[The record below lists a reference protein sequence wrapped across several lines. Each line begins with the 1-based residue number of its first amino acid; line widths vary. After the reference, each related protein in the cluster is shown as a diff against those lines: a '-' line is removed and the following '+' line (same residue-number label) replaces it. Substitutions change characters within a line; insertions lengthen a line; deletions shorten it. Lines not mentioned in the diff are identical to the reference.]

1 MTRILSLCVESDRIL
16 GGRGECVLQLNKRFR
31 HVHHVCSDLTWDQN
45 PTWTVTVPKSTTG
58 YEFAPGFPT
67 NLLVNSEAYL
77 IHCLDIIKRWKPD
90 VIHAHDWDM
99 QMIARNLRRITG
111 IPWVAHFHL
120 FQHEMMAAQNRPA
133 NDQTLVPPTYEQIA
147 LLEADRVICVSRSM
161 ATYAKMH
168 MGIERP
174 IDVVYNGVEAAAQ
187 VEWKPERSIL
197 FMGRIDPQKG
207 WEHVVEI
214 AERNSSVKVFVAGQ
228 IAAIP
233 QEEAEKTDAM
243 KRIRAAELLPNFRYL
258 GHVKRSWRD
267 SAYKNASFVAMPS
280 NQEPFGIVALEAMAR
295 GIPLITT
302 RVDGLAEF
310 CDDSNSWLCRHSA
323 DSIFGAMWEALNAPE
338 KTRKRIEGGLVTAKI
353 FSWDNS
359 ARATLRVLEEASHG
373 NVGTG
378 PSASDGSADS
388 NDQCCG
394 AAPI

>member
-1 MTRILSLCVESDRIL
+1 M

-31 HVHHVCSDLTWDQN
+31 NVHHVCSDLTWDQN
-45 PTWTVTVPKSTTG
+45 PTWTVTVPKSTCG
-58 YEFAPGFPT
+58 YDFDPGFPT

-77 IHCLDIIKRWKPD
+77 IHCLDIIKRWTPD

-99 QMIARNLRRITG
+99 QMIARNLRKITG

-168 MGIERP
+168 MGCERP
-174 IDVVYNGVEAAAQ
+174 IDVVYNGVEAARQ

-214 AERNSSVKVFVAGQ
+214 AERDPAFRVSVAGQ

-243 KRIRAAELLPNFRYL
+243 KRIRAAEKLPNFRYL
-258 GHVKRSWRD
+258 GHVPRSRRD
-267 SAYKNASFVAMPS
+267 SAYQNASFVVMPS
-280 NQEPFGIVALEAMAR
+280 NQEPFGIVALEALAR

-310 CDDSNSWLCRHSA
+310 CDDSNSWKCEHSSDHIKYVVNYALDWPEATRH
-323 DSIFGAMWEALNAPE
+323 
-338 KTRKRIEGGLVTAKI
+338 RIENGLITAKI
-353 FSWDNS
+353 FSWDNT
-359 ARATLRVLEEASHG
+359 ARATHRILEEASHG

-378 PSASDGSADS
+378 PSASNGSADS
-388 NDQCCG
+388 DDQCCG